1 MDDLTDGEYYK
12 LPGGPTNTSPSQ
24 QLLPAGTQICTN
36 TTTADYTT
44 IYVYSGSPVVG
55 NICYQEYS
63 IDIYNVNTNITPIA
77 DVYACDS
84 YVLPAIVGPG
94 DYWSAAGG
102 PNGGGAIV
110 PVGTVVTTNTTFYVY
125 YENNNRVTCS
135 SEDAFAVTIYTT
147 PVVASIPS
155 VVACDSFLLPAL
167 VAPATRYFTLPGG
180 PSVPSNVEKFVG
192 NAITASQTVYAYA
205 ESGTIATQI
214 CFDEEPLVI
223 TINNTP
229 NIPAITPV
237 FACDSYA
244 LPAYPAP
251 ATKYFTA
258 NDGTGTELFPN
269 DPITATQTIYAYAE
283 TATTP
288 NCSEYEPFAITIYN
302 TPVVASIPSVVACD
316 SFLLPAL
323 VAPATR
329 YFTLPGGPSVPSNV
343 EKFVGN
349 AITASQT
356 VYAYAES
363 GTIATQICF
372 DEEPLVIT
380 INNTPNIPAITPV
393 FACDSYA
400 LPAYPAP
407 ATKYF
412 TANDGTGTELFPND
426 PITTT
431 QTIYAY
437 AETATTPNCS
447 EYESFI
453 ININYTPVFNASE
466 VADVNT
472 CNSYTLPA
480 LTTPNAKYYTQAN
493 GSGTIIPVNTVFTT
507 SQVIYAYAVN
517 GTGPNTCA
525 SANEDIVINIYNVD
539 EIANITNCGTV
550 TLPALSAPNAQY
562 YLQPNGTGAPVT
574 QISQLG
580 VNNVYVYGISPF
592 GTCADV
598 WPFTVTINASAVA
611 NPVPDPLRRIC
622 DVDSNVD
629 DNVTDFNLDSLTS
642 TILGAQDPTF
652 YQVEYFP
659 SLPDAAAG
667 TNKITTD
674 AGLLTDTRLSTV
686 YAKVSD
692 GTNSGCED
700 IEPITII
707 VVPFPHEDPNNPI
720 SGIICTNVDT
730 GLVGLLEPINPPFNY
745 AAPNYLFSWRD
756 SAGIELS
763 SAYNFEPPS
772 GGNYS
777 LVITAT
783 GVSGCESLPI
793 DFTVI
798 ESSRPI
804 DVTFETVGMFTD
816 NQTVTV
822 LTTPVDT
829 GGLFLYSLDG
839 QTPQTTNVFT
849 NVSSGVHEIT
859 VSDVNG
865 CGSLPLP
872 IPLQLVNSPKFFSP
886 NGDGVNDKWR
896 IVGLENQVNSQ
907 LFIYDRYGKL
917 LSQQFVN
924 SGDGWDGT
932 VNGQPLPGN
941 DYWFTITYVENGV
954 AKEFKSHFSLVR

>member
-1 MDDLTDGEYYK
+1 M
-12 LPGGPTNTSPSQ
+12 
-24 QLLPAGTQICTN
+24 
-36 TTTADYTT
+36 
-44 IYVYSGSPVVG
+44 
-55 NICYQEYS
+55 
-63 IDIYNVNTNITPIA
+63 
-77 DVYACDS
+77 
-84 YVLPAIVGPG
+84 
-94 DYWSAAGG
+94 
-102 PNGGGAIV
+102 
-110 PVGTVVTTNTTFYVY
+110 
-125 YENNNRVTCS
+125 
-135 SEDAFAVTIYTT
+135 
-147 PVVASIPS
+147 
-155 VVACDSFLLPAL
+155 
-167 VAPATRYFTLPGG
+167 
-180 PSVPSNVEKFVG
+180 
-192 NAITASQTVYAYA
+192 
-205 ESGTIATQI
+205 
-214 CFDEEPLVI
+214 
-223 TINNTP
+223 
-229 NIPAITPV
+229 
-237 FACDSYA
+237 
-244 LPAYPAP
+244 
-251 ATKYFTA
+251 
-258 NDGTGTELFPN
+258 
-269 DPITATQTIYAYAE
+269 
-283 TATTP
+283 
-288 NCSEYEPFAITIYN
+288 
-302 TPVVASIPSVVACD
+302 
-316 SFLLPAL
+316 
-323 VAPATR
+323 
-329 YFTLPGGPSVPSNV
+329 
-343 EKFVGN
+343 
-349 AITASQT
+349 
-356 VYAYAES
+356 
-363 GTIATQICF
+363 
-372 DEEPLVIT
+372 
-380 INNTPNIPAITPV
+380 
-393 FACDSYA
+393 
-400 LPAYPAP
+400 
-407 ATKYF
+407 
-412 TANDGTGTELFPND
+412 
-426 PITTT
+426 
-431 QTIYAY
+431 
-437 AETATTPNCS
+437 
-447 EYESFI
+447 
-453 ININYTPVFNASE
+453 
-466 VADVNT
+466 
-472 CNSYTLPA
+472 
-480 LTTPNAKYYTQAN
+480 
-493 GSGTIIPVNTVFTT
+493 
-507 SQVIYAYAVN
+507 IYAYAVN